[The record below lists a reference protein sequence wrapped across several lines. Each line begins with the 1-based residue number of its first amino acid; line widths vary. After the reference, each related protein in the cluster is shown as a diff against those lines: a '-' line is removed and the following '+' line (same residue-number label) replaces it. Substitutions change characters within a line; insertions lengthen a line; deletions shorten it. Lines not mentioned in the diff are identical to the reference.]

1 MFTGTSEPQ
10 GEIMPLWNILTTE
23 LDPIA

>member
-10 GEIMPLWNILTTE
+10 SEIMPLWNILTTE